1 MLVRRFR
8 FDREPQGLIV
18 MGVEADSP
26 ADRGGLEVG
35 MVITDAANRKV
46 LSLPEFREALAS
58 RPAGRDLL
66 VRILK
71 GTKAEFR
78 VILDRSNPTGSGASD
93 PLEPPRATPE
103 SPLLEPS
110 TQPEVAPV
118 PGRGPSEGT
127 SAPARRQD

>member
-1 MLVRRFR
+1 
-8 FDREPQGLIV
+8 
-18 MGVEADSP
+18 MGVEPDSP

-46 LSLPEFREALAS
+46 ASLPEFREALAN

-78 VILDRSNPTGSGASD
+78 VIFDRDEPVRRGGGRAGR
-93 PLEPPRATPE
+93 PLCPKVEPPTTEADSRCRRPE
-103 SPLLEPS
+103 
-110 TQPEVAPV
+110 
-118 PGRGPSEGT
+118 
-127 SAPARRQD
+127 